1 MLIIIW
7 PLTVYINLGGH
18 FFFASHS
25 PVKEYKVI
33 IDCTF
38 KHIKEMFLFIMMCW
52 LYYDVRPSFSPKE
65 IYKSLAD
72 VHGSSKIN
80 MYT

>member
-18 FFFASHS
+18 FFASHS

-38 KHIKEMFLFIMMCW
+38 NYDCMLFTKWFMA
-52 LYYDVRPSFSPKE
+52 YGE
-65 IYKSLAD
+65 IHDGKCYVASL
-72 VHGSSKIN
+72 
-80 MYT
+80 